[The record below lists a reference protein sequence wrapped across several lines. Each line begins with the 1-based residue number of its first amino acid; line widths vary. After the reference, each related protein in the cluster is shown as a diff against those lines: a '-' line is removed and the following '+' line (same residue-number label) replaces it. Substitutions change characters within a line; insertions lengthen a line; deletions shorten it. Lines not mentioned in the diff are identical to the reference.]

1 MKIYLFII
9 YLLSSALLFG
19 SSANATLKKGWQ
31 ALVEDKEA
39 EALTLFQE
47 AYQQAQAE
55 KNTEVSAQAL
65 LNIAICYH
73 GTSYTKGLE
82 YCKKAMAEYEKL
94 ASNAPEKALE
104 GRSRCLQLISTIYGR
119 QGKLKE
125 SISLSKEALKGF
137 KAETDSMGYIGLI
150 NNSLGTAYSKLN
162 QTDSAEYFFNLSLQS
177 QLISKNYA
185 YLPAAYLRVGELE
198 LKRGDKSG
206 SYKKFLR
213 AQEIADST
221 KNKQAQVSCLLAMG
235 NWLLVQEKNE
245 IKAESYFQKA
255 KQIATELSD
264 KSFYISTLRELG
276 TLRKQ
281 QGNFEQALAYQS
293 EVIRLRDS
301 LNQWETQ
308 NIVKRLEVEFE
319 ISEKDRQLAL
329 VQKEKEVA
337 LLSNYLLWGTIGFL
351 LLISAGMILFL
362 RKINKRDKALL
373 QTQEALIMA
382 NEEKKR
388 LKEAHL
394 QNELEYKE
402 SQLSALTLQMIQKNE
417 LLQELKTRLEEEKT
431 AESSHHS
438 LQKIIQKGL
447 NQDKEWADF
456 AAHFES
462 INKNF
467 YTRLKASYPDISP
480 NEMKICA
487 LIKMNLSIKEM
498 ASILNISPDS
508 VKTARYRLRK
518 KLQLQTEDNLTDFML
533 GLE

>member
-1 MKIYLFII
+1 M
-9 YLLSSALLFG
+9 LSSTFTFA
-19 SSANATLKKGWQ
+19 SSANTLLQKGWQ
-31 ALVEDKEA
+31 ALVEDKET
-39 EALTLFQE
+39 EALTFFQA

-55 KNTEVSAQAL
+55 KDVTISAQAL

-82 YCKKAMAEYEKL
+82 YCKKALAEYEKL
-94 ASNAPEKALE
+94 KTNTPEKALE

-125 SISLSKEALKGF
+125 SIALSKEALQGF
-137 KAETDSMGYIGLI
+137 QLASDSMGYIGLV
-150 NNSLGTAYSKLN
+150 NNSLGTAYHKLHQN
-162 QTDSAEYFFNLSLQS
+162 DSAEYFFRLSLQS

-185 YLPAAYLRVGELE
+185 YLPSAYLRVGELE

-206 SYKKFLR
+206 SYAKFSR

-255 KQIATELSD
+255 KYIAAELSD
-264 KSFYISTLRELG
+264 KSFYISTLKELS

-293 EVIRLRDS
+293 EIGKLRDS

-308 NIVKRLEVEFE
+308 NIVKRWEVEFE
-319 ISEKDRQLAL
+319 ISEKDRKL
-329 VQKEKEVA
+329 VLIQKENEVA
-337 LLSNYLLWGTIGFL
+337 LLTNYLLWGTICFL
-351 LLISAGMILFL
+351 LLISAGIILFL
-362 RKINKRDKALL
+362 RKINKRDKTLL
-373 QTQEALIMA
+373 QTQEALIIA
-382 NEEKKR
+382 NEEKKQ
-388 LKEAHL
+388 LKEVHL

-417 LLQELKTRLEEEKT
+417 LLQELKARLEEEKT
-431 AESSHHS
+431 TENAHHS